1 MNIFTC
7 SVISRSRNTG
17 RKHPMS
23 NNTAPQQNPALLS
36 EQRGS
41 VLILTNNNP
50 GARNAL
56 SLGFYQA
63 LPSTLAAAQ
72 EDPSI
77 AAIVLTGAGDFFC
90 SGGDLNQL
98 KIRRELPTE
107 QRGESLEGLHTLIR
121 AIRHCNKPVI
131 AAIEGG
137 AAGAGMSLAFACDMV
152 VAARDAIFSVA
163 YIKVGLTPDGGI
175 TQFLSEILSRHVL
188 IEFSLTGD
196 RIGSGRLHALGALNR
211 MTERGGA
218 LNEAIALAERLAQ
231 GPQRATARIKKLCQ
245 KAYENDFETQMMQEA
260 VYMVESQGDNESAE
274 GITAFLEKRPA
285 NFSALRGK

>member
-1 MNIFTC
+1 
-7 SVISRSRNTG
+7 
-17 RKHPMS
+17 MS

-50 GARNAL
+50 SARNAL

-196 RIGSGRLHALGALNR
+196 RIGSERLHALGALNR

-274 GITAFLEKRPA
+274 GIAAFLEKRQA